1 MVVDLYRT
9 SVVPIAD
16 VLTPNQFECELLTEM
31 QIDTVADA
39 LQACKA
45 LHARGPSVVV
55 ISSFQEERADGSVNT
70 SELVVIGSK
79 ATLHDGEIPTTY
91 EQYEIRVP
99 HIDSYYTGTGDLFAA
114 LLLAWLNKLPSDFQ
128 QVLENVLSTIQSVLQ
143 ITLRLGGRN
152 CELKLIQSR
161 HVIAHPL
168 QVVTATALSG

>member
-1 MVVDLYRT
+1 VDLYRT

-31 QIDTVADA
+31 RIETVADA
-39 LQACKA
+39 LEACKQ

-55 ISSFQEERADGSVNT
+55 ISSFQEKRADGTINA

-79 ATLHDGEIPTTY
+79 ATSRSGQLSY

-114 LLLAWLNKLPSDFQ
+114 LLLAWLNKLPDDFKR
-128 QVLENVLSTIQSVLQ
+128 VLENVLSTIQSVLQ

-161 HVIAHPL
+161 HVIAQPIR
-168 QVVTATALSG
+168 VVTATALSA